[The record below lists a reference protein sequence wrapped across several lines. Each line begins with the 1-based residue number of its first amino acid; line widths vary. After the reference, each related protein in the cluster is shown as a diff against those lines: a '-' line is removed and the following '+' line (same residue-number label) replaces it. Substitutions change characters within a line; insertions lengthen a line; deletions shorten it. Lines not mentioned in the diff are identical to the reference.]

1 MQVAAIIPSDSAIY
15 RCWQM
20 VPDFIYTII
29 SLFKRIVG
37 FEPDVV
43 TVERKL
49 GSYQRYFDTEGKESL
64 IDILTPQE
72 MRLLQ
77 KDQRFQQL
85 NKSAGAECLRKAI
98 LDSLPEGVSIFVTSR
113 CTARL
118 MNNQRFSL
126 AEIFR
131 YLGGR
136 DLKHIGFL
144 VKTGQEL
151 RISHIEQDHHK
162 IEQIADPLIFAHTF
176 VMQYDISSIMPVEKR
191 EVIQKLFNETLQAEV
206 LKERG
211 KIPNMGGWVF
221 LPFFC
226 GHKRLTYTDSFDTV
240 QLKEGQREM
249 CSSFVSKILLIA
261 LRALEIPYPIPKNE
275 ILERIHIVRFFHLF
289 SPYLKEISFPPLLAK
304 AVPSPAQLIARFL
317 RPASAFQINT
327 SSHPRYNTG

>member
-1 MQVAAIIPSDSAIY
+1 MIPSDSAID

-20 VPDFIYTII
+20 VPDFIYIII
-29 SLFKRIVG
+29 SLFKKTVM
-37 FEPDVV
+37 FEPDIA

-49 GSYQRYFDTEGKESL
+49 HTYQRYFDTKGKEPL
-64 IDILTPQE
+64 ADILTPQE

-77 KDQRFQQL
+77 KDQRFQNL
-85 NKSAGAECLRKAI
+85 NQSTGAESLRKAI

-162 IEQIADPLIFAHTF
+162 VEQIADPLIFAHTF
-176 VMQYDISSIMPVEKR
+176 MIQCDISSIIPVEKR
-191 EVIQKLFNETLQAEV
+191 EVMQNLFNKTLQAEV

-211 KIPNMGGWVF
+211 KIFNMGGWVF
-221 LPFFC
+221 LPFFF
-226 GHKRLTYTDSFDTV
+226 GHKRLTYTGSFDTV
-240 QLKEGQREM
+240 QLREGQREM

-261 LRALEIPYPIPKNE
+261 FRALEIPYPIPENE

-289 SPYLKEISFPPLLAK
+289 APYLKPAPFPPLLAE
-304 AVPSPAQLIARFL
+304 AVRSPAQLIARFL
-317 RPASAFQINT
+317 RPE
-327 SSHPRYNTG
+327 